1 MMHQLIAAFKILNMH
16 IYLHYTCLHKSHIW
30 KIILHCCLCKKRFS
44 LKMVCVVGCW
54 VGGDSMP
61 CVFDDDDDYIN
72 VVGCYPACL
81 MMMSLP
87 RTATPHLGG
96 PPTDV
101 FASDHGDH
109 GHDDSF
115 DDGHHGHCGFV
126 YIHFNFSISD
136 GLD

>member
-1 MMHQLIAAFKILNMH
+1 
-16 IYLHYTCLHKSHIW
+16 
-30 KIILHCCLCKKRFS
+30 
-44 LKMVCVVGCW
+44 MVCVVGCW

-101 FASDHGDH
+101 FASDLRVIMVMMIVLMMVTMVIVVFKFCESQKSLVNFGLALFPLIVCLFVVRRLHGD
-109 GHDDSF
+109 
-115 DDGHHGHCGFV
+115 
-126 YIHFNFSISD
+126 ISIY
-136 GLD
+136 LHRMMY

>member
-1 MMHQLIAAFKILNMH
+1 
-16 IYLHYTCLHKSHIW
+16 
-30 KIILHCCLCKKRFS
+30 
-44 LKMVCVVGCW
+44 MVCVVGCW

-101 FASDHGDH
+101 FASDLMVIMVMMIVLMMVTMVMMIVLMMVTMVIVVLCIFISVFQFLMNWIEVEHG
-109 GHDDSF
+109 
-115 DDGHHGHCGFV
+115 
-126 YIHFNFSISD
+126 
-136 GLD
+136 

>member
-1 MMHQLIAAFKILNMH
+1 MQ
-16 IYLHYTCLHKSHIW
+16 KS
-30 KIILHCCLCKKRFS
+30 FS

-101 FASDHGDH
+101 FASDLMVIMVMMIVLMMVTMVIVVLCIFISIFQFLMDWIEVEHG
-109 GHDDSF
+109 
-115 DDGHHGHCGFV
+115 
-126 YIHFNFSISD
+126 
-136 GLD
+136 